1 MSDRFDDPY
10 FKQRIEYRLRDEILR
25 FDTAALLFSPFEIDP
40 GTALL
45 LKTMIDQHGRP
56 RSILELG
63 CNYGAIGIVL
73 ARLNPRAEVILAD
86 KDLLAVRYARH
97 NSELNGTTNVT
108 VVGSIGVE
116 RVPAGSFD
124 LIASSI
130 PAKIG
135 DRAIEH
141 DFVLRPLDRL
151 NPGCSYWLVAD
162 SQLNRLMPGIARR
175 HKLHLS
181 EVNRQAGQIVFRIR
195 KP

>member
-1 MSDRFDDPY
+1 MSDQFDDPY
-10 FKQRIEYRLRDEILR
+10 FKQRLEYRLKDEVLR

-45 LKTMIDQHGRP
+45 LKAMIDQHGRP

-108 VVGSIGVE
+108 VAGSIGVE
-116 RVPAGSFD
+116 KVPARPFD
-124 LIASSI
+124 LIVSNI

-135 DRAIEH
+135 DKAIEH
-141 DFVLRPLDRL
+141 DFVLRPLERL
-151 NPGCSYWLVAD
+151 NAGWSYWFIAE
-162 SQLNRLMPGIARR
+162 SQLNRLIPGIARR
-175 HKLHLS
+175 HKLHLA